1 MSGEGPTYLRFTP
14 VQRLQHLVLIVSF
27 TVLALTGLPQKYASA
42 AVGERLIA
50 LMGGIEAVRIGH
62 RLAAFVLM
70 AATIVHVV
78 DVAYRLFV
86 ERVRLAMLPAVED
99 LRHFLQVLRYNLG
112 LGGQRPRMGRYTFEE
127 KVEYWS
133 LVWGTLLMIAT
144 GFMLWNPIATTR
156 FLPGQLI
163 PAAQVVHGGEAVL
176 AVLAIVIWHGYG
188 VHLRH
193 FNRSMFTGTM
203 TEAEMREEHPAELEE
218 ILAGRVPPPPDP
230 PLRRRRLRRFVP
242 VASVALLAL
251 FVGLWYFVTF
261 EETAIPTVPRQVPAE
276 RAAQAAGRGIV
287 R

>member
-1 MSGEGPTYLRFTP
+1 MSAEGRTYLRFTP
-14 VQRLQHLVLIVSF
+14 VQRLQHLALIVSF

-42 AVGERLIA
+42 GVGERLID
-50 LMGGIEAVRIGH
+50 LMGGIEAVRIVH
-62 RLAAFVLM
+62 RIAAFALM
-70 AATIVHVV
+70 AAAIVHVV
-78 DVAYRLFV
+78 DVAYFLFV
-86 ERVRLAMLPAVED
+86 ERVRLAMLPGVGD
-99 LRHFLQVLRYNLG
+99 LRHAWQAIRYNLG
-112 LGGQRPRMGRYTFEE
+112 LAGQRPRPGRYTFEE

-156 FLPGQLI
+156 FVPGQFI

-218 ILAGRVPPPPDP
+218 ILAGEIPPPPEP
-230 PLRRRRLRRFVP
+230 RLRRRRLRRFAP
-242 VASVALLAL
+242 IAAVALVVL
-251 FVGLWYFVTF
+251 FAGLWYFVTF
-261 EETAIPTVPRQVPAE
+261 EQTAIPTVPRQVPAE
-276 RAAQAAGRGIV
+276 RAALSAPRRGW
-287 R
+287 